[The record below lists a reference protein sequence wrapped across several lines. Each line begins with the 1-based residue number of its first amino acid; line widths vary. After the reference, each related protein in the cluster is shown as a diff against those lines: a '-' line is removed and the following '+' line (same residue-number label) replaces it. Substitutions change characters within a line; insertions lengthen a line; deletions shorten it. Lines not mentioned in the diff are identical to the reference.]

1 MIVCTEA
8 QIRAHIQQNF
18 QIVKAMETG
27 FSRHSA
33 GEVTMPSIMRIDF
46 PEQHGEID
54 IKSAYVHGLN
64 QFAVKMSTGF
74 FKNQRLGLPSG
85 NGMMLVFSAETG
97 IPLAVLLDNGYL
109 THLRTAAAG
118 AVAANFLANETVE
131 AVGLI
136 GTGAQS
142 RYQLEALQLV
152 RQFPKLYVHGRKVD
166 NVRKFITDIRGIYS
180 GEVIVCESAEE
191 LVRNSGLVITTTPAE
206 SPLIQAEWLHP
217 GLHITAIGADAEHK
231 NELDPAIFSKA
242 DRIVCDSKSQ
252 CSRLGELHH
261 AYEANILDAQTP
273 VEEIGAIVSE
283 AKPDRREKDSIT
295 VCDLTGTGV
304 QDTMI
309 AAYAYELLSKSNAG
323 TVY

>member
-8 QIRAHIQQNF
+8 QIRAHIQQNL
-18 QIVKAMETG
+18 QIVKAVETG
-27 FSRHSA
+27 FAHLFE
-33 GEVTMPSIMRIDF
+33 GEVAMPPIMRIDF
-46 PEQHGEID
+46 PEQQGEID
-54 IKSAYVHGLN
+54 IKSAYVHGMN

-74 FKNQRLGLPSG
+74 FENHRLGLPSG

-97 IPLAVLLDNGYL
+97 VPLAVLLDNGYL

-118 AVAANFLANETVE
+118 AVAADLLANETVE

-152 RQFPKLYVHGRKVD
+152 RQFSKLFVHGRNVD
-166 NVRKFITDIRGIYS
+166 HVRKFLADIRYIYS
-180 GEVIVCESAEE
+180 GEVIVCETAEE
-191 LVRNSGLVITTTPAE
+191 VVRNCGLLITTTPAE

-231 NELDPAIFSKA
+231 NELDPAIFKKA

-261 AYEANILDAQTP
+261 AYEAKVLDSQTP
-273 VEEIGAIVSE
+273 VEEIGAIVSG
-283 AKPDRREKDSIT
+283 AKPVRREKDAIT